1 MYPTVTVNNLR
12 RAAAESGDGL
22 TQREAADLAAT
33 RARVE
38 PAPFRPFVSVIIPAL
53 NEEKSIGAVL
63 AAIPTVWPGA
73 LVDEV
78 IVVDNGSADRTELI
92 ARQHGARVV
101 SQPERGYGAACLA
114 GVAALKPETGI
125 VVFLDA
131 DFSDY
136 PEEISLLIRP
146 IVEWGADLA
155 LSTRMLDGASRAA
168 LTPQQRWGNWLA
180 TTLIRWRYGF
190 RYTDL
195 GPFRAIRREALD
207 KLGMRDRNYG
217 WTVEMQI
224 KALQAGLRIVEV
236 PMRYRV
242 RIGRSKISGTVKGTL
257 LAGAKILYTIGKY
270 SLRHSWPGF
279 FSSP

>member
-1 MYPTVTVNNLR
+1 MKALHPTVTVNNLR
-12 RAAAESGDGL
+12 WASADRGAGAAMIEAAES
-22 TQREAADLAAT
+22 TVF
-33 RARVE
+33 RARAV
-38 PAPFRPFVSVIIPAL
+38 PGPYSPFVSVIIPAL
-53 NEEKSIGAVL
+53 NEEQSIGTVL
-63 AAIPTVWPGA
+63 TAIPRAWPHA

-78 IVVDNGSADRTELI
+78 IVVDNGSVDRTEMV

-114 GVAALKPETGI
+114 GIAALEARTGI

-136 PEEISLLIRP
+136 PEDIGLLIRP
-146 IVEWGADLA
+146 LVECGADFA
-155 LSTRMLDGASRAA
+155 LGARTLDDASRAA

-180 TTLIRWRYGF
+180 TTLICWRFGF

-195 GPFRAIRREALD
+195 GPFRAIRRDALER
-207 KLGMRDRNYG
+207 LQMQDRNYG

-224 KALQAGLRIVEV
+224 KALQSGLRIVEV

-242 RIGRSKISGTVKGTL
+242 RIGRSKISGTLKGTL

-270 SLRHSWPGF
+270 AFSHS
-279 FSSP
+279 

>member
-1 MYPTVTVNNLR
+1 MPAVLCA
-12 RAAAESGDGL
+12 RAL
-22 TQREAADLAAT
+22 LA
-33 RARVE
+33 
-38 PAPFRPFVSVIIPAL
+38 PDRPFVSVIIPAF

-63 AAIPTVWPGA
+63 AAIPPVW
-73 LVDEV
+73 VDEV
-78 IVVDNGSADRTELI
+78 IVVDNGSADQTEMI

-101 SQPERGYGAACLA
+101 SRPERGYGAACLA
-114 GVAALKPETGI
+114 GIAALKPETGI
-125 VVFLDA
+125 IVFLDA
-131 DFSDY
+131 DFIDY
-136 PEEISLLIRP
+136 PEEISLPIRP

-168 LTPQQRWGNWLA
+168 LMPQQRWGNWLA

-207 KLGMRDRNYG
+207 KSGMRDRNYG

-242 RIGRSKISGTVKGTL
+242 RIGRSKISGTLKGTL

-270 SLRHSWPGF
+270 TFLRNWPGF
-279 FSSP
+279 FSTP